1 MAMTNDQIIEEIKNY
16 PGKKVKVAVTDID
29 GILRGKVMHVD
40 KFLSSLEG
48 GFGFC
53 NVVFGWDSA
62 DVCYDNVEY
71 TGWHTGYPDAEA
83 RLDLSTYRKV
93 PWDGDIPLVLAD
105 FRDKKDHALELCPRN
120 LLKKIRKSAADMG
133 YSATFSQE
141 FEWFNFAFLISSLD
155 SPSCFTHHG
164 RTIAELRLSSFQ

>member
-53 NVVFGWDSA
+53 NVVFGWD
-62 DVCYDNVEY
+62 
-71 TGWHTGYPDAEA
+71 
-83 RLDLSTYRKV
+83 
-93 PWDGDIPLVLAD
+93 
-105 FRDKKDHALELCPRN
+105 
-120 LLKKIRKSAADMG
+120 
-133 YSATFSQE
+133 
-141 FEWFNFAFLISSLD
+141 
-155 SPSCFTHHG
+155 
-164 RTIAELRLSSFQ
+164 